1 MLERQKEI
9 DQNQEEIIK
18 YQNEVNQLQNEIK
31 EQEEEIEKLN
41 DKINKQNEIINEYK
55 QNEKNVNNKNIEIES
70 KKTDANENNNNNDNN
85 AKNNTLRN
93 CYVKIN
99 NTRTKSAKKTSNKI
113 KYTMQKDYN
122 SESVI
127 NKNGKTNT
135 NANTIINENENE
147 VNNIEDN
154 LDDDKKNEENNEINL
169 NDDEIELNPENY
181 TIIKCT
187 EVTSKLRWYLF
198 KKRSQ
203 KNSSSNTNN
212 NAFIFTHL
220 KSYFKNSKSYRHSLN
235 NYSSKNPELNDACY
249 EDFIWKPFKNQKEFS
264 KFGELPISETRE
276 SWNKIEE
283 LNGKIRKLEQKMIEK
298 EKEYEI
304 LYINYNILNQK
315 NKNYEEQDKLIEMI
329 DKLKM
334 ENTNLNNMITKFK
347 SEKNDNFGLSF
358 IDNNNDLEGSK
369 FLDDKCFEDIL
380 SDLDKKDGDKNDK
393 KVESSIVSERN
404 QNKKYNKNNSKDKK
418 NDNNKDKSSNIN
430 KTKEGLFNTHLKDS
444 INLLMNQVSMNQNAK
459 STLSSILF
467 QLGCSDEDIYKLMG
481 NYRGTI
487 SIASAASYLNKKI

>member
-1 MLERQKEI
+1 M
-9 DQNQEEIIK
+9 
-18 YQNEVNQLQNEIK
+18 
-31 EQEEEIEKLN
+31 
-41 DKINKQNEIINEYK
+41 
-55 QNEKNVNNKNIEIES
+55 
-70 KKTDANENNNNNDNN
+70 
-85 AKNNTLRN
+85 
-93 CYVKIN
+93 
-99 NTRTKSAKKTSNKI
+99 
-113 KYTMQKDYN
+113 KYTIQKDYN

-135 NANTIINENENE
+135 NTNTIINENENE
-147 VNNIEDN
+147 SNNLEDN
-154 LDDDKKNEENNEINL
+154 LDDDKKNGENNEVIL
-169 NDDEIELNPENY
+169 NEDEMELNPENY

-187 EVTSKLRWYLF
+187 EVTSKLRWYLL
-198 KKRSQ
+198 KKKSK
-203 KNSSSNTNN
+203 KNSSSKTNN

-329 DKLKM
+329 DKLKK
-334 ENTNLNNMITKFK
+334 ENTNLNNLLTKYK
-347 SEKNDNFGLSF
+347 SEINDNFGLSF
-358 IDNNNDLEGSK
+358 IDNNDFESSK

-380 SDLDKKDGDKNDK
+380 SDLDKKDSEKNDK
-393 KVESSIVSERN
+393 KVESSLMSDRTKS
-404 QNKKYNKNNSKDKK
+404 KKYNNNNSRDKK
-418 NDNNKDKSSNIN
+418 IDNNKDKSRNFN
-430 KTKEGLFNTHLKDS
+430 KTREGLFNTHLKDS
-444 INLLMNQVSMNQNAK
+444 INLLMNQVPMNQNAK
-459 STLSSILF
+459 STLSSILL